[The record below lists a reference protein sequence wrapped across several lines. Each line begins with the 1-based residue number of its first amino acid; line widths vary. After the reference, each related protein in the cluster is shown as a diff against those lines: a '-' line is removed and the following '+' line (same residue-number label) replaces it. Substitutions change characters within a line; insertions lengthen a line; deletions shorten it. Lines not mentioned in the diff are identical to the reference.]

1 MIALGFS
8 CIHKMRSSWSPWT
21 VSATF
26 SAREVRASR
35 MYSYFVTKTLNRG
48 TASFGSFIRDTRY
61 FVMAVIVSESAMLRD
76 NGWKGRD
83 WD

>member
-1 MIALGFS
+1 
-8 CIHKMRSSWSPWT
+8 
-21 VSATF
+21 
-26 SAREVRASR
+26 